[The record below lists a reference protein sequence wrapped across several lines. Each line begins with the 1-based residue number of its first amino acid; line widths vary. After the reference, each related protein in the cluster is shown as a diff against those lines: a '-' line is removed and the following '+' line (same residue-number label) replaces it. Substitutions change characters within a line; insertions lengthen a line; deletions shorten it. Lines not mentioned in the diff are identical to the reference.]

1 MPMSRFKLLP
11 FAILCSGLL
20 NAHALNPIHDATVQ
34 FVPAFLDDTERD
46 ALMTGESYTQRST
59 EKLRAPITYLHA
71 FNSDFQMGVG
81 LQTRWYKE
89 PNNFRE
95 VLLGARYRLSQAWA
109 FQADA
114 LGGVANY
121 AGDGLALTGMYLSEP
136 YASLH
141 ILGTARAGF
150 FDALVWHPDFMVVS
164 GSVTPEVILND
175 YFRFDLEVFTAMQTP
190 GLSDYFGLD
199 LLPSLVYRYNRTL
212 YFEAG
217 GAFGMVG
224 PNKSSPRFQLAQKMM
239 L

>member
-1 MPMSRFKLLP
+1 MPISRSALLP
-11 FAILCSGLL
+11 SVLLGFGLL

-34 FVPAFLDDTERD
+34 FVPAFIDDTERD
-46 ALMTGESYTQRST
+46 AVMTGEGYTQKSDQ
-59 EKLRAPITYLHA
+59 KLRAPIAYMHA

-121 AGDGLALTGMYLSEP
+121 AGDGLSLTGMYLYEP
-136 YASLH
+136 YSSLH
-141 ILGTARAGF
+141 ITGTARAGF

-164 GSVTPEVILND
+164 GSVTPELLLND
-175 YFRFDLEVFTAMQTP
+175 YFRFDLEVFTAMQP
-190 GLSDYFGLD
+190 QGISKYFGLD
-199 LLPSLVYRYNRTL
+199 LIPSLVYRYSRNL

-217 GAFGMVG
+217 GAFGMAG
-224 PNKSSPRFQLAQKMM
+224 PNKSSPRFQLAQKIM